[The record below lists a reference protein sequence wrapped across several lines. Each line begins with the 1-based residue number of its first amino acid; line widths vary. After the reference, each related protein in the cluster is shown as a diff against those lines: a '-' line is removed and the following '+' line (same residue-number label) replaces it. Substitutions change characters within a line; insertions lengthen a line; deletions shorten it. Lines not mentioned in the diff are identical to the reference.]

1 MSFCQYRLVLKL
13 DQPLQRPAGAFGLP
27 QGTLLL
33 TACIAV
39 VGANSL
45 ALGPIAPSVAESF
58 HAEVQAVLW
67 ATSAFGLGTS
77 ASALFVARYIDRL
90 GARRALRLALA
101 LFAAALFAASAAP
114 AVSVLIAAQLVAGLA
129 CGVALPAIYA
139 SAAAISPRG
148 RESRTIGVVLTGW
161 TVSMVA
167 GVALS
172 ALIADFLDWRLVFLL
187 AGLLAAL
194 ISARLRRAD
203 LSEQISAQ
211 AAPSPFEAL
220 RLPGVVP
227 LLVACCAF

>member
-1 MSFCQYRLVLKL
+1 M
-13 DQPLQRPAGAFGLP
+13 
-27 QGTLLL
+27 
-33 TACIAV
+33 
-39 VGANSL
+39 
-45 ALGPIAPSVAESF
+45 
-58 HAEVQAVLW
+58 LW

-77 ASALFVARYIDRL
+77 ASALFLARYIDRL
-90 GARRALRLALA
+90 GAAVLRLALA
-101 LFAAALFAASAAP
+101 LFAAALLAASAAP

-139 SAAAISPRG
+139 SAAAISPGG

-203 LSEQISAQ
+203 LSEQISAKLPRRRSRRCGCRVSCRCSSP
-211 AAPSPFEAL
+211 AAPSWPPSTASTATWATTSIMGWAS
-220 RLPGVVP
+220 RSAPT
-227 LLVACCAF
+227 ACWRWSMAAASAWRCCLTA